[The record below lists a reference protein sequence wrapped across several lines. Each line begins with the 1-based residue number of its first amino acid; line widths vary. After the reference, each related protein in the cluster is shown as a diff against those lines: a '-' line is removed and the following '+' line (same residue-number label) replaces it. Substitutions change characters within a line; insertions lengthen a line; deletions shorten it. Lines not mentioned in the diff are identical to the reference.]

1 MRYSQVCL
9 QMNGKHRISILVSTN
24 SYAYRLSYR
33 YVWDIL
39 GHFTPQNQESRIK
52 NQESRIKNQV
62 PSTAT
67 SQSHY
72 SNRSQ
77 IPLAALFVAHI
88 YHYLLLV
95 SSWCIICIQSSV
107 PVVMIITLIDWFAIR
122 IVSSFTLHTGMGG
135 MKIIFIFIVKVNLHE
150 LPLE

>member
-33 YVWDIL
+33 YVL
-39 GHFTPQNQESRIK
+39 GYLGTFYTAKSRTK

-72 SNRSQ
+72 STRSQ

-135 MKIIFIFIVKVNLHE
+135 MKIIFIFIVKVYLHE